1 MSQSRIGLQDCRD
14 TLEGAQEMAET
25 SFNSTTNLEGGK
37 ERWYE
42 VRCELLLDCLV
53 LNFLIFANQ
62 FLPWFLE
69 TLDLLGTST
78 ARMPLEAPCCCL
90 DQDAEQ
96 HGVFRKDEEDEL
108 VDHDGNDVE

>member
-1 MSQSRIGLQDCRD
+1 
-14 TLEGAQEMAET
+14 MAET
-25 SFNSTTNLEGGK
+25 SFNATTNLEGGE

-42 VRCELLLDCLV
+42 VRWELLLYCLV

-69 TLDLLGTST
+69 TLDLLGTSI
-78 ARMPLEAPCCCL
+78 ARMPPEALCCCL

-96 HGVFRKDEEDEL
+96 HGVFRKDEEDKL
-108 VDHDGNDVE
+108 IDHDGNDVE